1 MSGIFNRISL
11 MISRY
16 LSNRLFMKGQGILLG
31 IMTCMLAAGSFST
44 VFINTFIYRF
54 ASEGSILLVI
64 RYNVLMAA
72 FMVLFCCL
80 AGIFAKKM
88 TYEVSMCFG
97 SVVYVAA
104 YVCLIWFYKEPGKY
118 LALISMLSGL
128 GTAFFYISYNSLVN
142 VMVGSF
148 LRKQYVLFQ
157 SIISVI
163 LGILLPVISGA
174 VILLSGG
181 RAGYVIV
188 FSLCVVMC
196 SVATFLCFMLP
207 KVRGQSRKTYFA
219 NVLLKSVTSKKY
231 FLVSACDLIRGLKE
245 GVLAFLMPVIILKIA
260 GNELSVGLYVAVC
273 AIAGILGNFLMNKTN
288 ITEKLYRPMLVSAIV
303 QSAVALLLVL
313 WLNLFSVFIFGIVTS
328 LFLPQFQ
335 TSLNVEYYSVLDE
348 VDNKL
353 SRKTLETSCVKEIY
367 FNFGRIL
374 SVLMLSLVVQNT
386 FAITVLLFAFFMMQ
400 LVSWMIAAS
409 FLKTRK
415 CSE

>member
-31 IMTCMLAAGSFST
+31 IMSCMLAAGSFST

-54 ASEGSILLVI
+54 ASENSILLVI
-64 RYNVLMAA
+64 KYNVLMAA

-97 SVVYVAA
+97 SVVYVAV

-128 GTAFFYISYNSLVN
+128 GAAFFYISYNSLVN
-142 VMVGSF
+142 VMIGSF

-163 LGILLPVISGA
+163 LGIVLPVISGA
-174 VILLSGG
+174 VILIAGG
-181 RAGYVIV
+181 RAGYIIV
-188 FSLCVVMC
+188 FAACVMMC
-196 SVATFLCFMLP
+196 SLATFLCFMLP

-231 FLVSACDLIRGLKE
+231 FLVSSCDLIRGLKE
-245 GVLAFLMPVIILKIA
+245 GVLAFLMPVIILKMA
-260 GNELSVGLYVAVC
+260 GNELSVGLYASVC
-273 AIAGILGNFLMNKTN
+273 AIAGVLGNFLMIKTD
-288 ITEKLYRPMLVSAIV
+288 ITEKLYRPMLLSAIV
-303 QSAVALLLVL
+303 QSAAALLVVF
-313 WLNLFSVFIFGIVTS
+313 WLNLFSVFVFGFVTS
-328 LFLPQFQ
+328 LLLPQFQ
-335 TSLNVEYYSVLDE
+335 ASYNVEYYNVLEE

-353 SRKTLETSCVKEIY
+353 SRRILETSCVKEIY
-367 FNFGRIL
+367 SNIGRIVSL
-374 SVLMLSLVVQNT
+374 LMLSLVVQNT
-386 FAITVLLFAFFMMQ
+386 FAITVLLFVFFMMQ
-400 LVSWMIAAS
+400 IVSWIIAAS
-409 FLKTRK
+409 FLKNRK
-415 CSE
+415 YSE